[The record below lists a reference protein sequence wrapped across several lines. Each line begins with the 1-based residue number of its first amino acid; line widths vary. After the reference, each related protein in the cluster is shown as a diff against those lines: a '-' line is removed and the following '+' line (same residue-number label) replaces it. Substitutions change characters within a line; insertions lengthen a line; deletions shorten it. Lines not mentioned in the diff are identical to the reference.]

1 MKKNLSLIIGGAAAI
16 IYLLMK
22 CKNNLTK
29 GGGGGT
35 SDSTNAPSN
44 QLMRLKQNKKVLTTL
59 NQSTRKPADV
69 NGIIN

>member
-1 MKKNLSLIIGGAAAI
+1 MKKNKKLPILIGAAI
-16 IYLLMK
+16 LIYFLLPK
-22 CKNNLTK
+22 KSTS
-29 GGGGGT
+29 GGGGT

-44 QLMRLKQNKKVLTTL
+44 QMRLKQNNKVLTTL

>member
-1 MKKNLSLIIGGAAAI
+1 MKKNLPLIIGAAAV
-16 IYLLMK
+16 IYAIMK
-22 CKNNLTK
+22 CKNNSTS
-29 GGGGGT
+29 GGGNT

-44 QLMRLKQNKKVLTTL
+44 QLMRLKQNNKVLTTL

>member
-1 MKKNLSLIIGGAAAI
+1 MKIFKNPYLILGGVIAAI
-16 IYLLMK
+16 YFLLPK
-22 CKNNLTK
+22 KSTS
-29 GGGGGT
+29 GGGGT

-44 QLMRLKQNKKVLTTL
+44 QLMRLKQNNKVLTTL

>member
-1 MKKNLSLIIGGAAAI
+1 MKKNKNLLIYIGAAI
-16 IYLLMK
+16 LIYFLLPK
-22 CKNNLTK
+22 KSTS
-29 GGGGGT
+29 GGGRT

-44 QLMRLKQNKKVLTTL
+44 QMRLKQNNKVLTTL